1 MNRKSLR
8 GVSHVDFAGRFG
20 VMAAENLILSS
31 GPARASIALRGGE
44 WRSWSVDDVDLLWP
58 GDPAVWPGVAPVL
71 FPVVGW
77 TRDGRV
83 RVCGATYELGVH
95 GFAGDADFILAQ
107 HTDDR
112 ALLVL
117 EDAAESR
124 ARYPFTFRLEIAY
137 RLTATAMH
145 VTLSVAN
152 TGSGVMPYA
161 VGLHPGFRWPLAGSA
176 APHAIVFESP
186 ERPDVPVIAP
196 GGLFSRR
203 RRPVPL
209 AGRMLRL
216 TPDLLAAEALC
227 FLDIS
232 SRRLLYENGAG
243 QWLRITLDNFPHVAL
258 WARSPAPFLA
268 IEAWTGHGD
277 PEDFDGEL
285 FEKPSMI
292 LLEPGARA
300 GHAARYEF
308 LTDLQDRPL
317 LPKGR

>member
-1 MNRKSLR
+1 ML
-8 GVSHVDFAGRFG
+8 VFTGRFA
-20 VMAAENLILSS
+20 VTAAENVILSS
-31 GPARASIALRGGE
+31 GQARASIALRGGE

-58 GDPAVWPGVAPVL
+58 GDPQVWPGVAPVL

-77 TRDGRV
+77 TRNGEV
-83 RVCGATYELGVH
+83 RVGGSTYELGVH
-95 GFAGDADFILAQ
+95 GFAGDADFFVAQ
-107 HTDDR
+107 YADDR

-117 EDAAESR
+117 EDSAESR
-124 ARYPFTFRLEIAY
+124 ARYPFAFRLEIAY
-137 RLTATAMH
+137 RLTPTAMH
-145 VTLSVAN
+145 VEILVAN

-161 VGLHPGFRWPLAGSA
+161 VGLHPGFCWPLSESQ

-196 GGLFSRR
+196 GGLFSAR

-209 AGRMLRL
+209 AGKVLHL

-227 FLDIS
+227 FLNIS

-243 QWLRITLDNFPHVAL
+243 QGLRIALDNFPHVAL
-258 WARSPAPFLA
+258 WARPPAPFLA

-277 PEDFDGEL
+277 PEDFAGDL

-292 LLEPGARA
+292 LFEPGTRA
-300 GHAARYEF
+300 SHAARYEF
-308 LTDLQDRPL
+308 LADLQGQSL